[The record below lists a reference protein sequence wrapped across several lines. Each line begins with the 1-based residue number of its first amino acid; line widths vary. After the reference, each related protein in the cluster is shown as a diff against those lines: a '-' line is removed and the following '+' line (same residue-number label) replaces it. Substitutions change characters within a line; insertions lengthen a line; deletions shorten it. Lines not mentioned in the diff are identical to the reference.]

1 MSRTLDRRSAILA
14 VALALASAGAAKAAD
29 ARFLGVSFQQPAS
42 AGLPVSGPLDEFRA
56 VARARVVVPATWRKL
71 SSKAGQAR
79 FESTQSA
86 GCHYRITFTVTT
98 RAAAAGDAQRRVE
111 AGLPAQSAPYL
122 LDSGVHGSR
131 AFRVVR
137 QPSGAG
143 VRIDALWAAVLT
155 RRKDIAPD
163 GQVAWSEIRVSARSR
178 AGDECHSGTYRQ
190 VLGPQLGD
198 ALAIARATLR
208 FVKPIAGGDG

>member
-29 ARFLGVSFQQPAS
+29 ARLLGVSFTQPAS
-42 AGLPVSGPLDEFRA
+42 AGEPVSGPLDEFRA

-98 RAAAAGDAQRRVE
+98 RTAAAGDAQRAVE
-111 AGLPAQSAPYL
+111 AGLPAQSAAYL

-137 QPSGAG
+137 RPSNSSVQVDG
-143 VRIDALWAAVLT
+143 LWASVLT
-155 RRKDIAPD
+155 RRDDIAPS
-163 GQVAWSEIRVSARSR
+163 GQVVWSEIRATARSR
-178 AGDECHSGTYRQ
+178 AGDECHSGTYRKA
-190 VLGPQLGD
+190 LGPQLGD
-198 ALAIARATLR
+198 ALAIARTTLDFER
-208 FVKPIAGGDG
+208 P

>member
-1 MSRTLDRRSAILA
+1 MASTAGRR
-14 VALALASAGAAKAAD
+14 
-29 ARFLGVSFQQPAS
+29 
-42 AGLPVSGPLDEFRA
+42 
-56 VARARVVVPATWRKL
+56 
-71 SSKAGQAR
+71 R
-79 FESTQSA
+79 FESTRSP
-86 GCHYRITFTVTT
+86 GCRYRITFSVAT
-98 RAAAAGDAQRRVE
+98 RLAAASDPEAYVT
-111 AGLPAQSAPYL
+111 AGLPAKSAPYL

-137 QPSGAG
+137 QQSGSG
-143 VRIDALWAAVLT
+143 VRIDGLWAAVLT
-155 RRKDIAPD
+155 RRTDIAPS

-208 FVKPIAGGDG
+208 FVKPVAGGDG